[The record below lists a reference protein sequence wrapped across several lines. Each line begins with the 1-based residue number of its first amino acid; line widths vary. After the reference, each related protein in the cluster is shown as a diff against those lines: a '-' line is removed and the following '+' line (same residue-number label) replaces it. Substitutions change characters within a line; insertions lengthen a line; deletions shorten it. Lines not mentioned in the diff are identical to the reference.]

1 MPSYI
6 DLLLNIDTNQ
16 TKCSRCYSQGLLT
29 SLSGSDIQELVGSY
43 CVVVIV
49 TQQGSKLSMT
59 LRSITAALLII
70 LSFSS
75 AQADEY
81 RPAFLELKQTSSD
94 EFSVLWKVPVMG
106 GLRLSLY
113 ARFAEDVEITTP
125 ARGSMVGGAYIE
137 RYNIRREGGLGNGEI
152 FIEGLTGLSTDAL
165 VRIESLDGSTEVA
178 RLAAANPS
186 FVVQGSLT
194 RMEVASTYTL
204 FGIEHIL
211 EGVDH
216 LLFVAC
222 LILIA
227 GTGRRILI
235 TISGFT
241 IAHSITLTLAA
252 LNLVRLPIPPIE
264 AVIALSIVFLAREI
278 ALERRDTLTW
288 RYPITVSASFGLLH
302 GFGFASAL
310 GEIGLP
316 QTEIPAAL
324 LAFNLGVEI
333 GQILFV
339 CSIMS
344 CVWSVSKL
352 ASLAGTTRNSAIG
365 TDGNMQ
371 PLVWLQTL
379 EKPMAYVVGSVTIIW
394 TIERT
399 LMFTG

>member
-1 MPSYI
+1 M
-6 DLLLNIDTNQ
+6 
-16 TKCSRCYSQGLLT
+16 K
-29 SLSGSDIQELVGSY
+29 
-43 CVVVIV
+43 
-49 TQQGSKLSMT
+49 
-59 LRSITAALLII
+59 LRSLATMLLIT

-75 AQADEY
+75 ARADDY
-81 RPAFLELKQTSSD
+81 RPAFLELKQITND
-94 EFSVLWKVPVMG
+94 EFGVLWKVPAIG
-106 GLRLSLY
+106 GPRLNLSL
-113 ARFAEDVEITTP
+113 RFAADVELMTP
-125 ARGSMVGGAYIE
+125 VRGSMVGNAFIE
-137 RYNIRREGGLGNGEI
+137 RYSIRREGGLGGSKI
-152 FIEGLTGLSTDAL
+152 VVQGLTGLATDVL
-165 VRIESLDGSTEVA
+165 VRIERLDGSTEVA
-178 RLAAANPS
+178 RVAAANPS
-186 FVVQGSLT
+186 FMVQGALT
-194 RMEVASTYTL
+194 RMAVARTYTL

-211 EGVDH
+211 EGIDH

-316 QTEIPAAL
+316 QTEIAAAL

-339 CSIMS
+339 NLI
-344 CVWSVSKL
+344 L
-352 ASLAGTTRNSAIG
+352 ACAWIVAKSLVLFGMTRQAGIGANGNSR
-365 TDGNMQ
+365 
-371 PLVWLQTL
+371 PLLWLHTL
-379 EKPMAYVVGSVTIIW
+379 EKPMAYLVGSVSVIW
-394 TIERT
+394 TIERS
-399 LMFTG
+399 LLFMD

>member
-1 MPSYI
+1 
-6 DLLLNIDTNQ
+6 
-16 TKCSRCYSQGLLT
+16 
-29 SLSGSDIQELVGSY
+29 
-43 CVVVIV
+43 
-49 TQQGSKLSMT
+49 MT
-59 LRSITAALLII
+59 LRSITAILLII
-70 LSFSS
+70 LSFSN
-75 AQADEY
+75 ARADEY
-81 RPAFLELKQTSSD
+81 RPAFLELKQIAND
-94 EFSVLWKVPVMG
+94 EFGVLWKVPAIG
-106 GLRLSLY
+106 GLRPNLY
-113 ARFAEDVEITTP
+113 LRFAADVEIATP
-125 ARGSMVGGAYIE
+125 ARGSMVGGAFIE
-137 RYNIRREGGLGNGEI
+137 RFNIRRDGGLAGTEI
-152 FIEGLTGLSTDAL
+152 VVQGLTGLSTDVL

-194 RMEVASTYTL
+194 RIEVASTYTL

-227 GTGRRILI
+227 GTRRRILI

-252 LNLVRLPIPPIE
+252 LNIVRLPIPPIE

-339 CSIMS
+339 CSIMF

-352 ASLAGTTRNSAIG
+352 ASLAGMTRNSATG
-365 TDGNMQ
+365 TDDNMR

-379 EKPMAYVVGSVTIIW
+379 EKPMAYAVGSVTIIW

-399 LMFTG
+399 LIFTG

>member
-1 MPSYI
+1 
-6 DLLLNIDTNQ
+6 
-16 TKCSRCYSQGLLT
+16 
-29 SLSGSDIQELVGSY
+29 
-43 CVVVIV
+43 
-49 TQQGSKLSMT
+49 MT
-59 LRSITAALLII
+59 LRSITAVLLIM
-70 LSFSS
+70 LWFSS
-75 AQADEY
+75 AQADDY

-94 EFSVLWKVPVMG
+94 EFGVLWKVPAMG
-106 GLRLSLY
+106 DLRLGLY
-113 ARFAEDVEITTP
+113 VRFAADVEITTP
-125 ARGSMVGGAYIE
+125 VRGSMVGGAYIE
-137 RYNIRREGGLGNGEI
+137 RYNIRREGGLGGAEI
-152 FIEGLTGLSTDAL
+152 VIEGLTGLSTDVL
-165 VRIESLDGSTEVA
+165 VRIERLDGSTEVA

-211 EGVDH
+211 EGMDH

-288 RYPITVSASFGLLH
+288 RFPITVSASFGLLH

-333 GQILFV
+333 GQLLFV
-339 CSIMS
+339 CSILI
-344 CVWSVSKL
+344 CVLIVSKL
-352 ASLAGTTRNSAIG
+352 ASLIGMTRNSAIG
-365 TDGNMQ
+365 TNVNTR
-371 PLVWLQTL
+371 PLIWLQTL
-379 EKPMAYVVGSVTIIW
+379 EKPMAYLVGSVTIIW

-399 LMFTG
+399 LLFAS